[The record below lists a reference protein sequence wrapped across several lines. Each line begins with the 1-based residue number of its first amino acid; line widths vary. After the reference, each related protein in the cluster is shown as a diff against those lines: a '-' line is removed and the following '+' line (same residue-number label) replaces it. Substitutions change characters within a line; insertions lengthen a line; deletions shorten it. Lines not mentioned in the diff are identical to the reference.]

1 MNIRKLMD
9 LLNKE
14 SPDSAVM
21 SDAPVEST
29 ARPVADEKV
38 IYIENARLETVS
50 DQEEHKALLN
60 TSTQWADRIMGEI
73 LVDIGKLRT
82 SDIERVLEYQR
93 EKGLYFGEAAIELK
107 LVDKEDV
114 LQALSNQFG
123 YTYNR
128 NENALSKELVMA
140 HTPFGEQA
148 EEFRTIRGQLVNCW
162 LSLENK
168 VLAVTGPEA
177 GDGCS
182 YVASNLAISFSQLG
196 HSTLLI
202 DANLR
207 DPRQHNIFDFKNRV
221 GLSMLLAGRVSLE
234 QLGMMPD
241 KVPDFQNLS
250 VLGCGA
256 LPPNPAELLGRGVF
270 PLILRELKKFFD
282 IIIVDTPPAKYQ
294 ADIISIASA
303 VDGALLVTRGG
314 HSKVDDIKALISML
328 DNANAPVAGAVLNQ
342 F

>member
-1 MNIRKLMD
+1 MD

-14 SPDSAVM
+14 SADSTRAAEKPVEDMSESAV
-21 SDAPVEST
+21 
-29 ARPVADEKV
+29 DEKV

-50 DQEEHKALLN
+50 EQEERQALLN

-73 LVDIGKLRT
+73 LADQGKLRVE
-82 SDIERVLEYQR
+82 DIERVLEYQR
-93 EKGLYFGEAAIELK
+93 EKGLYFGEAAVELE

-114 LQALSNQFG
+114 LQALSSQFG
-123 YTYNR
+123 YTYSR
-128 NENALSKELVMA
+128 NEDALSKELVMA
-140 HTPFGEQA
+140 YTPFGEQA
-148 EEFRTIRGQLVNCW
+148 EEFRTIRGKLVNGW
-162 LSLENK
+162 LSRDEK
-168 VLAVTGPEA
+168 VIAVTAPEA

-207 DPRQHNIFDFKNRV
+207 DPRQHRIFDFKSRI

-234 QLGMMPD
+234 QLSAMPD
-241 KVPDFQNLS
+241 KVPNFQNLS

-270 PLILRELKKFFD
+270 PLILRELKNYFD
-282 IIIVDTPPAKYQ
+282 VIIIDTPPSEYQ

-328 DNANAPVAGAVLNQ
+328 DKADAPVVGAVLNQ
-342 F
+342 Y

>member
-14 SPDSAVM
+14 SSDSTRATEK
-21 SDAPVEST
+21 PVEDMSEP
-29 ARPVADEKV
+29 AVDEKV

-50 DQEEHKALLN
+50 EQEERKALLN

-73 LVDIGKLRT
+73 LADLGKLRVE
-82 SDIERVLEYQR
+82 DIERILEYQR
-93 EKGLYFGEAAIELK
+93 EKGLYFGEAAVELK

-114 LQALSNQFG
+114 LQALSSQFG

-128 NENALSKELVMA
+128 NEEALSKELVMA
-140 HTPFGEQA
+140 YTPFGEQA
-148 EEFRTIRGQLVNCW
+148 EEFRTIRGQLVSNW
-162 LSLENK
+162 LSRENK
-168 VLAVTGPEA
+168 ILAITSPEV

-196 HSTLLI
+196 HATLLI

-207 DPRQHNIFDFKNRV
+207 DPRQHQIFDFKSRV
-221 GLSMLLAGRVSLE
+221 GLSMLLAGRISLE
-234 QLGMMPD
+234 QLSMMPD
-241 KVPDFQNLS
+241 KVPNFQNLS

-256 LPPNPAELLGRGVF
+256 LPPNPAELLGREVF
-270 PLILRELKKFFD
+270 TLILRELKKYFD
-282 IIIVDTPPAKYQ
+282 VIIIDTPPASYQ
-294 ADIISIASA
+294 ADILSIASA
-303 VDGALLVTRGG
+303 VDGAVLVTRSG
-314 HSKVDDIKALISML
+314 HSKLDDIKALTSTL
-328 DNANAPVAGAVLNQ
+328 DKASAPVVGAVLNQ

>member
-1 MNIRKLMD
+1 MD

-14 SPDSAVM
+14 AA
-21 SDAPVEST
+21 DATRAAEKPVEDTSEP
-29 ARPVADEKV
+29 AVDEKV

-50 DQEEHKALLN
+50 EQEERKALLN

-73 LVDIGKLRT
+73 LADQGKLRVE
-82 SDIERVLEYQR
+82 DIERVLEYQR
-93 EKGLYFGEAAIELK
+93 EKGLYFGEAAVELE

-114 LQALSNQFG
+114 LQALSSQFG
-123 YTYNR
+123 YTYSR
-128 NENALSKELVMA
+128 NEDALSKELVMA
-140 HTPFGEQA
+140 YTPFGEQA
-148 EEFRTIRGQLVNCW
+148 EEFRSIRGKLVNGW
-162 LSLENK
+162 LSRDEK
-168 VLAVTGPEA
+168 VIAVTAPEA

-207 DPRQHNIFDFKNRV
+207 EPRQHRIFNFKSRI

-234 QLGMMPD
+234 QLSAMPD
-241 KVPDFQNLS
+241 KVPNFQSLS

-270 PLILRELKKFFD
+270 PLILRELKNYFD
-282 IIIVDTPPAKYQ
+282 VIIIDTPPSEYQ

-328 DNANAPVAGAVLNQ
+328 DKADAPVVGAVLNQ
-342 F
+342 Y